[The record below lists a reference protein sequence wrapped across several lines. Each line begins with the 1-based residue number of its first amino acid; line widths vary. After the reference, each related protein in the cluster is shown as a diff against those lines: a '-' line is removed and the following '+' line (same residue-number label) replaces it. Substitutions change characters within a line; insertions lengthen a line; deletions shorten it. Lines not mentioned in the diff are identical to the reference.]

1 MRAEPGS
8 RAGCADATFPFA
20 ESDLTQSHHL
30 QLAQP
35 AEGCAAFVVPFVPSA
50 EELAWVAGSAK
61 AAAAA
66 RSTFLLLSPSVGAS
80 EEAAVPAQQPAGAGA
95 ERPGRI
101 ARELAG
107 STTLAGTATRVYITM
122 NPPILVGLLLGLLL
136 IFFVLVGLSCVASI
150 PTPDVMHSTTL
161 PAGKEY

>member
-1 MRAEPGS
+1 VPAPASGGQWVGTPRLSTTARP
-8 RAGCADATFPFA
+8 P
-20 ESDLTQSHHL
+20 LTLLCRL

-35 AEGCAAFVVPFVPSA
+35 AEGCAAFVVPFAPSA

-61 AAAAA
+61 AAAGGAA
-66 RSTFLLLSPSVGAS
+66 TFLLLSPSSSAA
-80 EEAAVPAQQPAGAGA
+80 EEAAVPAQPAG

-107 STTLAGTATRVYITM
+107 GATTTAATRVYITM

-150 PTPDVMHSTTL
+150 PTPDVMHTTTL